1 MSLFLFSKFTYIIFL
16 DCTYN
21 GCHTI
26 FLLLW
31 LHSVWQSLASSM
43 WLLMSLLQSKN
54 EFLIVTLG
62 RGSSKGKDVKR
73 DPQTSGL
80 PSPACSAPP
89 PPLRHPLCYVA
100 VGIWLAPGG
109 PALWRF
115 AAGPRPPA
123 ARGSKAGSSSAG
135 CPPGLQGREDGEGA
149 ESGPLNLPK

>member
-1 MSLFLFSKFTYIIFL
+1 
-16 DCTYN
+16 
-21 GCHTI
+21 
-26 FLLLW
+26 
-31 LHSVWQSLASSM
+31 M

-73 DPQTSGL
+73 DPQTNGL

-89 PPLRHPLCYVA
+89 PPLQHPLCYVA

-123 ARGSKAGSSSAG
+123 AHGSKAGSSSAE

-149 ESGPLNLPK
+149 ESGPLNLPKWRPNRQRSDLWIPTHTPKPPRKTGSNSIHW